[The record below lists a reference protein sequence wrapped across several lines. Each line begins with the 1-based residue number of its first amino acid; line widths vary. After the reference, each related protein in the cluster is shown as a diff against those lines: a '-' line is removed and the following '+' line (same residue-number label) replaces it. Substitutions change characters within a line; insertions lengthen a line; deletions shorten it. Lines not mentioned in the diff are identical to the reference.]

1 MELSLYISTDNENVI
16 NKEMVLQKKI
26 EIKLKDNVDLISPII
41 ILKDDDSL
49 NIMNCNYCYLNEL
62 KRYYFIRDVA
72 LMNGNM
78 FKLILE
84 CDVIESFKDDILNSQ
99 CKYSRTVQDGDF
111 VDFSHELDLRKT
123 IDIYEGFNELVG
135 TKNIVIST
143 IGGAI

>member
-1 MELSLYISTDNENVI
+1 MELSLYMSTDDENVI

-62 KRYYFIRDVA
+62 KRYYFIRDIA

-99 CKYSRTVQDGDF
+99 CKYNRIIKDGDF
-111 VDFSHELDLRKT
+111 IEFPYDLDLRKVV
-123 IDIYEGFNELVG
+123 DIYEGSHELIG
-135 TKNIVIST
+135 NKNIVIST
-143 IGGAI
+143 IGGVV

>member
-1 MELSLYISTDNENVI
+1 MELSLYISTDDENVI

-62 KRYYFIRDVA
+62 KRYYFIRDIA

-78 FKLILE
+78 FRLSLE

-99 CKYSRTVQDGDF
+99 CKYNRIIKDGDF
-111 VDFSHELDLRKT
+111 MDFPHDLDLRKDV
-123 IDIYEGFNELVG
+123 DIYEGSHELIG
-135 TKNIVIST
+135 NKNIVIST
-143 IGGAI
+143 IGGVV

>member
-1 MELSLYISTDNENVI
+1 MELSLYISTDDENVI

-62 KRYYFIRDVA
+62 KRYYFIRDIA

-99 CKYSRTVQDGDF
+99 CKYNRIIKDGDF
-111 VDFSHELDLRKT
+111 IEFHYDLDLRKVV
-123 IDIYEGFNELVG
+123 DIYEGSHELIG
-135 TKNIVIST
+135 NKNIVIST
-143 IGGAI
+143 IGGVV

>member
-1 MELSLYISTDNENVI
+1 MNLSLYISTDDENVI
-16 NKEMVLQKKI
+16 NKEMVLQKTI
-26 EIKLKDNVDLISPII
+26 PIKLKDNVDLISPII
-41 ILKDDDSL
+41 ILKDDGTL
-49 NIMNCNYCYLNEL
+49 NISNCNYCHLDDL
-62 KRYYFIRDVA
+62 KRFYFIRDIE

-78 FKLILE
+78 YKLILE

-123 IDIYEGFNELVG
+123 IDIYEGSNELVG
-135 TKNIVIST
+135 VKNIVIST

>member
-1 MELSLYISTDNENVI
+1 MELSLYISTDDENVI

-62 KRYYFIRDVA
+62 KRYYFIRDIA

-99 CKYSRTVQDGDF
+99 CKYNRIIKDGDF
-111 VDFSHELDLRKT
+111 MEFPYDLDLRKVV
-123 IDIYEGFNELVG
+123 DIYEGSHELIG
-135 TKNIVIST
+135 NKNIVIST
-143 IGGAI
+143 IGGVV

>member
-1 MELSLYISTDNENVI
+1 MELSLYVSTDDENVI

-62 KRYYFIRDVA
+62 KRYYFIRDIA

-99 CKYSRTVQDGDF
+99 CKYNRIIKDGDF
-111 VDFSHELDLRKT
+111 IDFPYDLDLRKVV
-123 IDIYEGFNELVG
+123 DIYEGSHEL
-135 TKNIVIST
+135 TDNKNIVIST
-143 IGGAI
+143 IGGVV

>member
-1 MELSLYISTDNENVI
+1 MELSLYISTDDENVI

-62 KRYYFIRDVA
+62 KRYYFIRDIA

-99 CKYSRTVQDGDF
+99 CKYNRIIKDGDF
-111 VDFSHELDLRKT
+111 IDFPYDLDLRKVV
-123 IDIYEGFNELVG
+123 DIYEGSHEL
-135 TKNIVIST
+135 TDNKNIVIST
-143 IGGAI
+143 IGGVV